1 MITTDGITIVLMH
14 AILLGFLA
22 RTLIGSLSAKRK
34 ERRGTAKLTVH
45 RGEHSMNF
53 LFLSYGVT
61 TVVFSLAIEVADFA
75 VGHKA
80 TLIALD
86 YIVLTYLFIFDSW
99 FRNAV
104 VFNILMTI
112 EKD

>member
-1 MITTDGITIVLMH
+1 V
-14 AILLGFLA
+14 LA
-22 RTLIGSLSAKRK
+22 R
-34 ERRGTAKLTVH
+34 RREKI
-45 RGEHSMNF
+45 R
-53 LFLSYGVT
+53 LFT
-61 TVVFSLAIEVADFA
+61 QALAIEVADFA